1 MPTLPVYSMDGKA
14 VGEITLSDAVF
25 NVKINRSLLHQ
36 AVVMQLAS
44 RRLGTAKAKTR
55 GEVRGGGAKPWR
67 QKGTGRARH
76 GSRRSPIWTG
86 GGVVF
91 PPLPR
96 EYGFKMPK
104 KAWRQALRSALA
116 SKLQAGKLAVLEDL
130 QFQEP
135 KTKAALG
142 VLTNLNVAEV
152 KTLIVLAEKDENVIK
167 STRNLP
173 GVLTLKAD
181 GLNVYDILFH
191 DHLLLTKDAVGRIE
205 EALA

>member
-1 MPTLPVYSMDGKA
+1 MPTLPVYSMDGKQ
-14 VGEITLSDAVF
+14 VGEIALADSVF
-25 NVKINRSLLHQ
+25 SVKINRPLLHQ

-44 RRLGTAKAKTR
+44 RRQGTAKAKTR
-55 GEVRGGGAKPWR
+55 SEIRGGGAKPWR

-91 PPLPR
+91 PPIPR
-96 EYGFKMPK
+96 SYSFRMPK
-104 KAWRQALRSALA
+104 KAWRQALKSALA
-116 SKLQAGKLAVLEDL
+116 DKVQAGKLVVLDGL
-130 QFQEP
+130 MFQEP

-142 VLTNLNVAEV
+142 VLNNLQMTDG
-152 KTLIVLAEKDENVIK
+152 KTLIVLAEKDDNVIK
-167 STRNLP
+167 STRNLSR
-173 GVLTLKAD
+173 VLTMNTE

-191 DHLLLTKDAVGRIE
+191 DHLVVTKDAVGRIE

>member
-1 MPTLPVYSMDGKA
+1 MPTLPVYNMDGKE
-14 VGEITLSDAVF
+14 VGEITLADSVF
-25 NVKINRSLLHQ
+25 NVKINTSLLHQ

-44 RRLGTAKAKTR
+44 RRQGTAKAKSR
-55 GEVRGGGAKPWR
+55 SEIRGGGAKPWR

-86 GGVVF
+86 GGVAF

-96 EYGFKMPK
+96 RYGFRMPK
-104 KAWRQALRSALA
+104 KAWRLALKSVLA
-116 SKLQAGKLAVLEDL
+116 EKVQSGKLIVLEDL
-130 QFQEP
+130 QFPEP

-142 VLTNLNVAEV
+142 VLTNLKVV
-152 KTLIVLAEKDENVIK
+152 DGKTLIVLAAKDEKVSK

-173 GVLTLKAD
+173 GVLTLD
-181 GLNVYDILFH
+181 TEGLNVYDILFH
-191 DHLLLTKDAVGRIE
+191 DHLVMTKDAVGRIE

>member
-1 MPTLPVYSMDGKA
+1 MDGKT
-14 VGEITLSDAVF
+14 VGEITLADSVF
-25 NVKINRSLLHQ
+25 NVKINSSLLHQ

-44 RRLGTAKAKTR
+44 RRQGTAKAKTR
-55 GEVRGGGAKPWR
+55 SEVRGGGAKPWR

-91 PPLPR
+91 PPVPR
-96 EYGFKMPK
+96 SYGFRMPK
-104 KAWRQALRSALA
+104 KAWRLALKSALA
-116 SKLQAGKLAVLEDL
+116 DKVQNGKLIVLEDL
-130 QFQEP
+130 QFPEP

-142 VLTNLNVAEV
+142 VLTNLKVV
-152 KTLIVLAEKDENVIK
+152 DGKTLIVLAEKNEIISK

-173 GVLTLKAD
+173 GVMTLTAE

-191 DHLLLTKDAVGRIE
+191 DHLVITKDAVGKVE